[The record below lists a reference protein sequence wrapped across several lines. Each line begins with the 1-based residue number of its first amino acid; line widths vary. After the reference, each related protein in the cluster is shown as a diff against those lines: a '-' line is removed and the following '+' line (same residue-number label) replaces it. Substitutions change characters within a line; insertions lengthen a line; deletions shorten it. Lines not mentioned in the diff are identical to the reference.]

1 MGDIPN
7 TNDMNTIFLEFSLD
21 PMGDVDE
28 ITNLVINNDSMDVD
42 DDSTQKSVS
51 DFVERLKKVD
61 GFLVSEHRT
70 EVRCDLKEDGT
81 MDIDIEYFNFLT
93 SPHEYKLVGIPRI
106 PFDHE

>member
-7 TNDMNTIFLEFSLD
+7 TNDMNTILLEFSLD

-28 ITNLVINNDSMDVD
+28 ITNLVINDESVDVD
-42 DDSTQKSVS
+42 DDEKSVL
-51 DFVERLKKVD
+51 DFVEGLKKLD
-61 GFLVSEHRT
+61 GFMVSEHRT
-70 EVRCDLKEDGT
+70 EVRCDLKGDGT
-81 MDIDIEYFNFLT
+81 MDVDIDYFNFLT